1 MLRRKRWLCS
11 RTFHLFRFLAFES
24 GDSGRESLPARILNQ
39 GRVYIEWLPFLKCN
53 EDEGRKGFVGT
64 GTSIRKSLGGGVGHG
79 VETELGVFKE
89 PHPGHCYVCWN
100 QRAGGLKTWASVL
113 RVLGAMEGL
122 GQRRKML

>member
-1 MLRRKRWLCS
+1 M
-11 RTFHLFRFLAFES
+11 
-24 GDSGRESLPARILNQ
+24 
-39 GRVYIEWLPFLKCN
+39 
-53 EDEGRKGFVGT
+53 
-64 GTSIRKSLGGGVGHG
+64 GGGVGHG